1 MEPLQRIDPSSWS
14 PVALFLSFSS
24 LRLSFHT
31 EVEGLNPLIVDH
43 LVVEIFNKTRGALH
57 H

>member
-31 EVEGLNPLIVDH
+31 EVEGLNP
-43 LVVEIFNKTRGALH
+43 
-57 H
+57 